1 MAALSQH
8 IFREYDIR
16 GVVGKDLTPTL
27 AESIG
32 RAFGSQ
38 VRQDLTKE
46 QPTIALGRD
55 NRTSSIE
62 LLDGIAKGLVAA
74 GVRVLD
80 VGLVPTPALY
90 FAAHHLA
97 ADAALQVTGSH
108 NPPEY
113 NGFKMLTAAGPFFG
127 NSIQNL
133 RERIESDRLSEG
145 RGERV
150 ARPILDDYI
159 ADVAARFE
167 LQRPVSVVVDCGN
180 GTGSLA
186 AVELLERIGARV
198 VPLYCESDGSFPN
211 HHPDPTVDENLMDLI
226 ELVRESDAELG
237 VALDGDADRIGAVDE
252 QGRIVRG
259 DYLLLIYALDALKR
273 SPGEQV
279 IFDVKCSQ
287 VLQDELSKANGRP
300 IMWKTG
306 HSLIKNKMKETGARI
321 AGEMSGHM
329 FFSDDYYGFDDALY
343 AACRLVDV
351 VARSGGP
358 LSLSLQG
365 IPRFESTPE
374 IRIDCPDDRKF
385 DVVARAIQ
393 HFSGRYDVL
402 NVDGAR
408 LQLPDSWALI
418 RASNTQPVIVL
429 RFEASSE
436 EQLSALQD
444 EIRSWLEGEGLSL

>member
-46 QPTIALGRD
+46 QPTVALGRD
-55 NRTSSIE
+55 NRKSS
-62 LLDGIAKGLVAA
+62 LQLQDGISKGLVAA

-133 RERIESDRLSEG
+133 RERIESGRLSEG

-150 ARPILDDYI
+150 AKPILDDYM

-167 LQRPVSVVVDCGN
+167 LPRPVSVVVDCGN

-211 HHPDPTVDENLMDLI
+211 HHPDPTVDENLTDLI

-273 SPGEQV
+273 NPGEQV

-287 VLQDELSKANGRP
+287 VLQDELSKAHGRP

-393 HFSGRYDVL
+393 HFRGRYDVL
-402 NVDGAR
+402 DIDGAR

-436 EQLSALQD
+436 EQLSALQE
-444 EIRSWLEGEGLSL
+444 EIGSWLEGEGLSL

>member
-74 GVRVLD
+74 GIRVLD

-211 HHPDPTVDENLMDLI
+211 HHPDPTVDENLTDLI
-226 ELVRESDAELG
+226 DIVRESDAELG

-402 NVDGAR
+402 DVDGAR

>member
-27 AESIG
+27 AESVG

-46 QPTIALGRD
+46 QPTVALGRD
-55 NRTSSIE
+55 NRKSSIE
-62 LLDGIAKGLVAA
+62 LQDGISKGLVAA

-133 RERIESDRLSEG
+133 RERIESGRLSEG

-150 ARPILDDYI
+150 ARPILDDYM

-167 LQRPVSVVVDCGN
+167 LPRPVSVVVDCGN

-343 AACRLVDV
+343 AACRLVDI

-402 NVDGAR
+402 DVDGAR

-436 EQLSALQD
+436 EQLSALQE
-444 EIRSWLEGEGLSL
+444 EIRIWLEGEGLSL

>member
-27 AESIG
+27 AESVG

-46 QPTIALGRD
+46 QPTVALGRD
-55 NRTSSIE
+55 NRKSSIE
-62 LLDGIAKGLVAA
+62 LQDGISKGLVAA

-108 NPPEY
+108 NPPEH

-133 RERIESDRLSEG
+133 RERIESGRLSEG

-150 ARPILDDYI
+150 ARPILDDYM

-167 LQRPVSVVVDCGN
+167 LPRPVSVVVDCGN

-321 AGEMSGHM
+321 ASEMSGHM

-402 NVDGAR
+402 DVDGAR

-436 EQLSALQD
+436 EQLSALQE
-444 EIRSWLEGEGLSL
+444 EIRIWLEGEGLSL

>member
-1 MAALSQH
+1 M
-8 IFREYDIR
+8 
-16 GVVGKDLTPTL
+16 
-27 AESIG
+27 
-32 RAFGSQ
+32 
-38 VRQDLTKE
+38 
-46 QPTIALGRD
+46 
-55 NRTSSIE
+55 
-62 LLDGIAKGLVAA
+62 
-74 GVRVLD
+74 
-80 VGLVPTPALY
+80 
-90 FAAHHLA
+90 
-97 ADAALQVTGSH
+97 
-108 NPPEY
+108 
-113 NGFKMLTAAGPFFG
+113 
-127 NSIQNL
+127 
-133 RERIESDRLSEG
+133 
-145 RGERV
+145 
-150 ARPILDDYI
+150 
-159 ADVAARFE
+159 
-167 LQRPVSVVVDCGN
+167 
-180 GTGSLA
+180 
-186 AVELLERIGARV
+186 
-198 VPLYCESDGSFPN
+198 
-211 HHPDPTVDENLMDLI
+211 
-226 ELVRESDAELG
+226 
-237 VALDGDADRIGAVDE
+237 
-252 QGRIVRG
+252 RG

-402 NVDGAR
+402 DVDGAR